1 MKSVNALGVKS
12 STDTIGVMKIER
24 RNPKSNDV
32 VVDIHFCGICH
43 SDIHQARNEWGPGIF
58 PMVPG
63 HEISGVVSQVGN
75 GVTRFA
81 VGDKVGVGCFV
92 DSCRE
97 CKPCKL
103 GLEQYCEKGANF
115 TYNGY
120 ERDGKTPTYGGYSTS
135 IVVDQDY
142 VLRIPKNLDLAKASP
157 LLCAGITVY
166 SPLRYWKVDHTKH
179 VAVVGLGGLG
189 HMAVKFAVAMG
200 AKVTVISQTT
210 RKMADAKKMGAN
222 NLIAIT
228 DKDSLKKVAGTIDV
242 MINTVSAGLD
252 WNELLGLL
260 GLDGA
265 LVVVGIPTEAIPVHA
280 FSLLMG
286 RKNLTGSGMGGI
298 AETQEMLDFC
308 AEHNVTC
315 DIELINADYVN
326 TAYERILKSDV
337 RYRFVIDTKT
347 IK

>member
-1 MKSVNALGVKS
+1 MKSVHALGVKS
-12 STDTIGVMKIER
+12 STDSLGVMKIER
-24 RNPKSNDV
+24 RNPKPNDV

-75 GVTRFA
+75 SVTRFA

-120 ERDGKTPTYGGYSTS
+120 EKDGKTPTYGGYSTS

-166 SPLRYWKVDHTKH
+166 SPLRHWKVDHTKH

-210 RKMADAKKMGAN
+210 RKMSDAKKMGAN